1 LYGPACLVTTAGT
14 SLAVEVRALGEARFR
29 ITAPDDEFEGSPVEL
44 WALGEDRFAVRAPG
58 HQQIVTGFEG
68 RDLASRSRSRS
79 ASHVLEVLLFDALPR
94 AIHAA
99 Q

>member
-1 LYGPACLVTTAGT
+1 MPDREPEPWESGAAGPFLWIEGAP
-14 SLAVEVRALGEARFR
+14 VEV
-29 ITAPDDEFEGSPVEL
+29 

-58 HQQIVTGFEG
+58 PQQIVTGFEG

-79 ASHVLEVLLFDALPR
+79 ASHVLEVLLFDAFPR
-94 AIHAA
+94 AIHTA